1 MIVEREL
8 FERLRPDPDKLV
20 EYGFQKEGGTFLYRK
35 SLGQGGFYAEITVRG
50 STLSGKVMDEDTE
63 EEYIQVHLPGQHG
76 EFAAKIS
83 EAYLAV
89 LEEIAEQC
97 FSPVEFISDQAN
109 RIAGQVYDRYGVTP
123 DHPFAKAQ
131 SYAVFRHPGNKK
143 WFGLIMD
150 IDRKVLEKTEGKID
164 ILNLKVTPETYEEA
178 LKLDGIYPAYHMN
191 KKQWITIVLDERIG
205 DEKILEF
212 VEESY
217 RLSNGPSKRKA
228 GRQAWLIPASPKMY
242 DVGRGFRTHGNSL
255 DWHQRIDVRNGDLVF
270 IYMTAPVSSI
280 IYGCEV
286 KKAGI
291 VDEDGVRRM
300 RLYMFREFEPGR
312 YPLSMMKEY
321 GITGVRGAR
330 RMTDELY
337 AVILP
342 EIEECQT
349 AE

>member
-8 FERLRPDPDKLV
+8 FERLRPDRERLIQ
-20 EYGFQKEGGTFLYRK
+20 YGFQKEGDTFLYRK
-35 SLGQGGFYAEITVRG
+35 SLGQGGFYTEITVRG
-50 STLSGKVMDEDTE
+50 NTLSGKVMDADTE

-76 EFAAKIS
+76 EFAARIS

-97 FSPVEFISDQAN
+97 FYPVEFISNQAN
-109 RIAGQVYDRYGVTP
+109 RIAEKVDERYGVKP
-123 DHPFAKAQ
+123 DHPFAKAR
-131 SYAVFRHPGNKK
+131 SYAVFRHPGNRK

-150 IDRKVLEKTEGKID
+150 IDRKVLEKTEGNVD
-164 ILNLKVTPETYEEA
+164 ILNLKVTPETYENA
-178 LKLDGIYPAYHMN
+178 LKLDGVYPAYHMN
-191 KKQWITIVLDERIG
+191 KKQWITIVLDERIM
-205 DEKILEF
+205 DEKILELL
-212 VEESY
+212 EESY
-217 RLSNGPSKRKA
+217 RLSSGPSRRKS

-242 DVGRGFRTHGNSL
+242 DVGRGFRTHGNML
-255 DWHQRIDVRNGDLVF
+255 DWHQRIDVRTGDLVF

-280 IYGCEV
+280 IYVCEV

-300 RLYMFREFEPGR
+300 RLYMCREFEPGR
-312 YPLSMMKEY
+312 YPLSMMREY
-321 GITGVRGAR
+321 GISGVRGAR

-342 EIEECQT
+342 EIEE
-349 AE
+349 